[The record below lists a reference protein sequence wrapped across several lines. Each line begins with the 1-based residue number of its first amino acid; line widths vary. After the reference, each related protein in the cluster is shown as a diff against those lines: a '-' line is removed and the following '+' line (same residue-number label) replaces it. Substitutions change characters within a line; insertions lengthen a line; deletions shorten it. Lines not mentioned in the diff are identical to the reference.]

1 MRFRRGSGANVGTM
15 QTAKPTIDPV
25 RWHPPPVQ
33 ALPEFGAAAVTL
45 VPVPGG
51 EPEDVVADADGN
63 LWTGALDGGIVRLRP
78 DGSSP
83 EVIAN
88 TGGRPLGLAFAR
100 DGRLLV
106 CDSPRGL
113 LALDTTTGRIE
124 TLVDSIAGRPLIF
137 CSNVTE
143 TADGAVYF
151 TESTTAFTVGHYLGA
166 ILEARGRG
174 ALHRLD
180 PDGSVTTV
188 VDGLYF
194 ANGVTPT
201 SDGSA
206 LVFAETQG
214 RRLSKYWLTGPKA
227 GNVTPLAVN
236 LPAMPDN
243 LSTGADGRIWCA
255 MVTPANPLADRLAAG
270 PPGVRKALWRLP
282 SRLQPKPKAVVWVTA
297 FDPDSGVAVAG
308 MRTTDPR
315 FSMVTGLVESGERLW
330 MGSIGS
336 AHLGWIPLPRHEV
349 SS

>member
-1 MRFRRGSGANVGTM
+1 M
-15 QTAKPTIDPV
+15 KPSIDPA
-25 RWHPPPVQ
+25 RWQAPPVQ
-33 ALPEFGAAAVTL
+33 ELPEFGAAELTL
-45 VPVPGG
+45 EPVPGG

-63 LWTGALDGGIVRLRP
+63 LWTGAQDGSIVRLRP
-78 DGSSP
+78 DGSAP

-113 LALDTTTGRIE
+113 LAVDTSTGAVQ
-124 TLVDSIAGRPLIF
+124 TLVHSIGGRPLVF

-143 TADGAVYF
+143 TADGTVYF
-151 TESTTAFTVGHYLGA
+151 TESTTAFTVGNYLGA

-174 ALHRLD
+174 ALHRLE
-180 PDGSVTTV
+180 PDGRLTTV

-201 SDGSA
+201 ADGSA

-214 RRLSKYWLTGPKA
+214 RRLSKYWLTGPDA

-255 MVTPANPLADRLAAG
+255 MVTPANPVADRLAAG
-270 PPGVRKALWRLP
+270 PPLLRKLVWRLP
-282 SRLQPKPKAVVWVTA
+282 SRIQPKPESVVWVVA
-297 FDPDSGVAVAG
+297 FDPDTGAAVAG
-308 MRTTDPR
+308 MRTTHPE
-315 FSMVTGLVESGERLW
+315 FSMVTGVAEAGGRLW

-336 AHLGWIPLPRHEV
+336 PNLGWIAL
-349 SS
+349 

>member
-1 MRFRRGSGANVGTM
+1 MKLS
-15 QTAKPTIDPV
+15 IDPV
-25 RWHPPPVQ
+25 RWHAPPVQ
-33 ALPEFGAAAVTL
+33 DLPEFGAAELTL

-51 EPEDVVADADGN
+51 EPEDVVVDAEGN

-83 EVIAN
+83 EVITN
-88 TGGRPLGLAFAR
+88 TGGRPLGLTFAR

-113 LALDTTTGRIE
+113 LAVDTTTGAVE
-124 TLVDSIAGRPLIF
+124 TLVHSVGGRPLIF

-143 TADGAVYF
+143 TADGTVYF
-151 TESTTAFTVGHYLGA
+151 TESTTAFTVGNYLGA

-174 ALHRLD
+174 ALHRLE
-180 PDGSVTTV
+180 PHGRLTTV

-201 SDGSA
+201 ADGSA

-214 RRLSKYWLTGPKA
+214 RRLSKYWLTGPDA

-255 MVTPANPLADRLAAG
+255 MVTPAYPLADRLAAG
-270 PPGVRKALWRLP
+270 PPLLRKLVWRLP
-282 SRLQPKPKAVVWVTA
+282 SRVQPKPEAVVWVVA
-297 FDPDSGVAVAG
+297 FDPDTGAAVAG
-308 MRTTDPR
+308 MRTTHPD
-315 FSMVTGLVESGERLW
+315 FSMVTGVAEAGERLW

-336 AHLGWIPLPRHEV
+336 PNLGWITL
-349 SS
+349 

>member
-1 MRFRRGSGANVGTM
+1 M
-15 QTAKPTIDPV
+15 KPSIDPV
-25 RWHPPPVQ
+25 RWHAPPVQ
-33 ALPEFGAAAVTL
+33 DLPEFGAAELTL

-51 EPEDVVADADGN
+51 EPEDVVVDAEGN

-88 TGGRPLGLAFAR
+88 TGGRPLGLTFAR

-113 LALDTTTGRIE
+113 LAVDTTTGTVE
-124 TLVDSIAGRPLIF
+124 TLVHSVGGRPLIF
-137 CSNVTE
+137 PSNVTE
-143 TADGAVYF
+143 TADGTVYF
-151 TESTTAFTVGHYLGA
+151 TESTTAFTVGNYLGA

-174 ALHRLD
+174 ALHRLE
-180 PDGSVTTV
+180 PHGRLTTV

-201 SDGSA
+201 ADGSA

-214 RRLSKYWLTGPKA
+214 RRLSKYWLTGPDA

-270 PPGVRKALWRLP
+270 PPLLRKLVWRLP
-282 SRLQPKPKAVVWVTA
+282 SRVQPKPEAVVWVVA
-297 FDPDSGVAVAG
+297 FDPDTGAAVAG
-308 MRTTDPR
+308 MRTTHPD
-315 FSMVTGLVESGERLW
+315 FSMVTGVAEAGGRLW

-336 AHLGWIPLPRHEV
+336 PNLGWITL
-349 SS
+349 

>member
-1 MRFRRGSGANVGTM
+1 M
-15 QTAKPTIDPV
+15 KPSIDPV
-25 RWHPPPVQ
+25 RWHAPPVQ
-33 ALPEFGAAAVTL
+33 QLPEFGAAELTL

-51 EPEDVVADADGN
+51 EPEDVVVDTDGN

-83 EVIAN
+83 EVITN

-113 LALDTTTGRIE
+113 LAVDTKTGAVD
-124 TLVDSIAGRPLIF
+124 TLVHSIGGRPLIF

-143 TADGAVYF
+143 TADGTLYF
-151 TESTTAFTVGHYLGA
+151 TESTTAFTVGNYLGA

-174 ALHRLD
+174 ALHRLE
-180 PDGSVTTV
+180 PHGRLTTV

-201 SDGSA
+201 ADGSA

-214 RRLSKYWLTGPKA
+214 RRLSKYWLTGPEA
-227 GNVTPLAVN
+227 GKVTPLAVN

-270 PPGVRKALWRLP
+270 PPLLRKLVWRLP
-282 SRLQPKPKAVVWVTA
+282 SRVQPKPEAVVWVVA
-297 FDPDSGVAVAG
+297 FDPDTGAAVAG
-308 MRTTDPR
+308 MRTTHPD
-315 FSMVTGLVESGERLW
+315 FSMVTSVAEAGGRLW

-336 AHLGWIPLPRHEV
+336 PNLGWIAL
-349 SS
+349 

>member
-1 MRFRRGSGANVGTM
+1 M
-15 QTAKPTIDPV
+15 KPSIDPV
-25 RWHPPPVQ
+25 RWHAPPVQ
-33 ALPEFGAAAVTL
+33 DLPEFGAAELTL

-51 EPEDVVADADGN
+51 EPEDVVVDAEGN

-83 EVIAN
+83 EVITN
-88 TGGRPLGLAFAR
+88 TGGRPLGLTFAR

-113 LALDTTTGRIE
+113 LAVDTTTGAVE
-124 TLVDSIAGRPLIF
+124 TLVHSVGGRPLIF

-143 TADGAVYF
+143 TADGTVYF
-151 TESTTAFTVGHYLGA
+151 TESTTAFTVGNYLGA

-174 ALHRLD
+174 ALHRLE
-180 PDGSVTTV
+180 PHGRLTTV

-201 SDGSA
+201 ADGSA

-214 RRLSKYWLTGPKA
+214 RRLSKYWLTGPDA

-270 PPGVRKALWRLP
+270 PPLLRKLVWRLP
-282 SRLQPKPKAVVWVTA
+282 SRVQPKPEAVVWVVA
-297 FDPDSGVAVAG
+297 FDPDTGAAVAG
-308 MRTTDPR
+308 MRTTHPD
-315 FSMVTGLVESGERLW
+315 FSMVTGVAEAGGRLW

-336 AHLGWIPLPRHEV
+336 PNLGWITL
-349 SS
+349 

>member
-1 MRFRRGSGANVGTM
+1 M
-15 QTAKPTIDPV
+15 KPSIDPV
-25 RWHPPPVQ
+25 RWHAPPVQ
-33 ALPEFGAAAVTL
+33 DLPEFGAAELTL

-51 EPEDVVADADGN
+51 EPEDVVVDAEGN

-83 EVIAN
+83 EVITN
-88 TGGRPLGLAFAR
+88 TGGRPLGLTFAR

-113 LALDTTTGRIE
+113 LAVDTTTGAVE
-124 TLVDSIAGRPLIF
+124 TLVHSVGGRPLIF

-143 TADGAVYF
+143 TADGTVYF
-151 TESTTAFTVGHYLGA
+151 TESTTAFTVGNYLGA
-166 ILEARGRG
+166 ILEARPRG
-174 ALHRLD
+174 ALHRLE
-180 PDGSVTTV
+180 PHGRLTTV

-201 SDGSA
+201 ADGSA

-214 RRLSKYWLTGPKA
+214 RRLSKYWLTGPDA

-236 LPAMPDN
+236 LPAIPDN

-270 PPGVRKALWRLP
+270 PPLLRKLVWRLP
-282 SRLQPKPKAVVWVTA
+282 SRVQPKPEAVVWVVA
-297 FDPDSGVAVAG
+297 FDPDTGAAVAG
-308 MRTTDPR
+308 MRTTHPD
-315 FSMVTGLVESGERLW
+315 FSMVTGVAEAGGRLW

-336 AHLGWIPLPRHEV
+336 PNLGWITL
-349 SS
+349 

>member
-1 MRFRRGSGANVGTM
+1 M
-15 QTAKPTIDPV
+15 KPSIDPV
-25 RWHPPPVQ
+25 RWHAPPVQ
-33 ALPEFGAAAVTL
+33 DLPEFGAAELTL

-51 EPEDVVADADGN
+51 EPEDVVVDAEGN

-88 TGGRPLGLAFAR
+88 TGGRPLGLTFAR

-113 LALDTTTGRIE
+113 LAVDTTTGTVE
-124 TLVDSIAGRPLIF
+124 TLVHSVSGRPLIF

-143 TADGAVYF
+143 TADGTVYF
-151 TESTTAFTVGHYLGA
+151 TESTTAFTVGNYLGA

-174 ALHRLD
+174 ALHRLE
-180 PDGSVTTV
+180 PHGRLTTV

-201 SDGSA
+201 ADGSA

-214 RRLSKYWLTGPKA
+214 RRLSKYWLTGPDA

-270 PPGVRKALWRLP
+270 PPLLRKLVWRLP
-282 SRLQPKPKAVVWVTA
+282 SRVQPKPEAVVWVVA
-297 FDPDSGVAVAG
+297 FDPDTGAAVAG
-308 MRTTDPR
+308 MRTTHPD
-315 FSMVTGLVESGERLW
+315 FSMVTGVAEAGGRLW

-336 AHLGWIPLPRHEV
+336 PNLGWITL
-349 SS
+349 